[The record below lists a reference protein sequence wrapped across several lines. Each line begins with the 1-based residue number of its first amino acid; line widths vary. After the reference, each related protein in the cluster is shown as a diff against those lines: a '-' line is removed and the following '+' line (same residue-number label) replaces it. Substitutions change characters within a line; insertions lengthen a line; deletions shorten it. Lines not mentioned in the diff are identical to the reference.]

1 MLVTDVIV
9 KSKGTAF
16 SIAHKFQQGEKIAF
30 RQEGDKDVFLVDTVL
45 VSNDGNSVYVDGTWL
60 DAENDYEFGGE
71 WDNEFDSRDAIFV
84 SFVEVVKREPRNWT
98 ECLPAEYNNG
108 TYAWTEEVVWDAIAE
123 FHGVDVSEIA
133 DGDLASYL

>member
-9 KSKGTAF
+9 RSKGTAF
-16 SIAHKFQQGEKIAF
+16 SIAHKFSEGEEISFRKEGEK
-30 RQEGDKDVFLVDTVL
+30 DVLVADTVL
-45 VSNDGNSVYVDGTWL
+45 ISDDGNSVYAEGARL
-60 DAENDYEFGGE
+60 DAENDYKFAGFWNEEFTNTDE
-71 WDNEFDSRDAIFV
+71 ILV
-84 SFVEVVKREPRNWT
+84 SFVELKRREPRNWM

>member
-9 KSKGTAF
+9 RSKGTAF
-16 SIAHKFQQGEKIAF
+16 SIAHKFH
-30 RQEGDKDVFLVDTVL
+30 KDVFLVETVL
-45 VSNDGNSVYVDGTWL
+45 VSNDGNSVYADGTWL

-71 WDNEFDSRDAIFV
+71 WHEEFTNTDCIFV
-84 SFVEVVKREPRNWT
+84 SFVEVVKREPRNWW